1 MIGVSVIVAA
11 LGIGAG
17 STSTDQAKEHL
28 ASVVT
33 AEKSENAVLK
43 REVKRLRRSNH
54 DWHRYARKVER
65 EKGRLLH
72 VVADL
77 RSKLARLSPH
87 PVSTAG
93 HLAGWLC
100 IHRREGAWNA
110 STGNGYY
117 GGLQMTY
124 GWMGL
129 VKDASKLSPAQ
140 QMAAAETGYRQS
152 GYSDSWMRGQW
163 PNTYPPCAGLF

>member
-1 MIGVSVIVAA
+1 VTG
-11 LGIGAG
+11 LGAT
-17 STSTDQAKEHL
+17 TSTTQQGQDHL
-28 ASVVT
+28 TSAVI

-43 REVKRLRRSNH
+43 REVKRLRKSNH
-54 DWHRYARKVER
+54 DWHRYARKQESLQTY
-65 EKGRLLH
+65 EG
-72 VVADL
+72 
-77 RSKLARLSPH
+77 H
-87 PVSTAG
+87 PVG
-93 HLAGWLC
+93 PCFAGWLC